1 MTVFQ
6 GAPAPHDLTPRGP
19 SLGYA
24 TLGFA
29 ASTFLTTAVMVLLGA
44 L

>member
-6 GAPAPHDLTPRGP
+6 DAPAPPDLAPRGP
-19 SLGYA
+19 SLAYA

-29 ASTFLTTAVMVLLGA
+29 ASTLVTTAVMVLLGA